1 MDIVTSLVASR
12 LTAQQRALDVTANNI
27 ANANTPGYRTERMLF
42 SDWIDR
48 QAGTSS
54 GNATGD
60 RTVIY
65 TQDRATWRENQP
77 GTLTHTSNPFD
88 LALTGDGYFTVNTKN
103 GPRLTRDGRFGLMP
117 DGTLADAA
125 GNAVLNTS
133 GRPILL
139 APEDTNVS
147 IAADGSVSSTNG
159 QLGKIGVVVPNN
171 ARQLSAE
178 GATHLVSNAPTAAAS
193 NPGIV
198 QGAIEDSNVQP
209 VLELMRMTDNAQQF
223 QLLTQ
228 FVQAE
233 ADRHQA
239 VIDKILPQGGS

>member
-27 ANANTPGYRTERMLF
+27 ANANTPGYRTERVQF

-48 QAGTSS
+48 QRGASPGT
-54 GNATGD
+54 ATGD
-60 RTVIY
+60 KTVVY
-65 TQDRATWRENQP
+65 TQDRATWREVQT

-88 LALTGDGYFTVNTKN
+88 LALTGDGYFTVNTRN
-103 GPRLTRDGRFGLMP
+103 GPRLTRDGRFGLLP

-125 GNAVLNTS
+125 GNAVLNNN
-133 GRPILL
+133 GQPILL
-139 APEDTNVS
+139 TPEDTNVS
-147 IAADGSVSSTNG
+147 IAADGSVSSSNG

-178 GATHLVSNAPTAAAS
+178 GATHLVSNAPTTPAS

-198 QGAIEDSNVQP
+198 QGAIENSNVQP
-209 VLELMRMTDNAQQF
+209 VLELTRMTDNAKQF
-223 QLLTQ
+223 ELLAQ

-239 VIDKILPQGGS
+239 AIDKILPQGGA